1 MILQVFLKNERTP
14 AIHADGINY
23 KIENVKLGYEES
35 ALLIEAETISV
46 SNSDCGVRFSPLV
59 REASH
64 KIRLSKL
71 RDLLELERLE
81 HHGQTLG
88 DLAQEVSKA
97 GEGEYLLLDYRDIKG
112 VSCLIMAK
120 SSTIVNMECL
130 RIDENIEKQIEFLA
144 RACLNGEGELRVYR
158 VKPIFIEWLKKYEV
172 GIPVLDK
179 AHEKMFTEFQKVFT
193 AILDGSV
200 DQVPGLIRTA
210 YESVLEHFRVE
221 EKLMMKYNYPRAKRR
236 EHAESHVEF
245 EKIVKKLI
253 QAADEGRFI
262 DLYIQ
267 QYQFLL
273 TYLDYML
280 KEDKEFTKFLLE
292 KCGIECNI

>member
-1 MILQVFLKNERTP
+1 MP
-14 AIHADGINY
+14 
-23 KIENVKLGYEES
+23 
-35 ALLIEAETISV
+35 IEAETIST
-46 SNSDCGVRFSPLV
+46 SNSDCGVKFSPLI
-59 REASH
+59 REASQ

-81 HHGQTLG
+81 HHGQTLR

-97 GEGEYLLLDYRDIKG
+97 GEGEYLLLDYRDNKG

-120 SSTIVNMECL
+120 SSTIVNIECL
-130 RIDENIEKQIEFLA
+130 GIDENVEKQIEFLA
-144 RACLNGEGELRVYR
+144 RACINGEGELRVYR

-193 AILDGSV
+193 AILDGSA

-210 YESVLEHFRVE
+210 YESVLEHFKIE

-236 EHAESHVEF
+236 EHVESHVEF
-245 EKIVKKLI
+245 ENIVKKLI